1 MNNRQTNY
9 KLIAKNTLML
19 YVRMFLVMG
28 VSLFTTRI
36 ILQNLG
42 EKDYGIN
49 NVVGGIVA
57 MFGFLNSSMVASTQ
71 RFLSFELGRNDRD
84 SVRNVFCQ
92 AVVIHWIIAFIVF
105 LLAETL
111 GLWLLYTQLNI
122 PADRFSA
129 ALWVYQFAILSFLI
143 NIIQV
148 PYSASVIAH
157 EKMQVYAWLS
167 ILSVFASLTVAYL
180 LSVVTVDK
188 LKFLA
193 VFGCATTF
201 VFCLFYKFYTHHRFE
216 ECRFRMP
223 SGRGKMIEMFSFA
236 GWNMIGNLA
245 YVLRMQ
251 GSNILLNIFF
261 GPAVNAARGVAHHV
275 DGAVER
281 FVSNFMV
288 ASNPQIIKTYAAGEY
303 HETLKLLC
311 RCSKFSFYL
320 VLLLGIPLILQADY
334 ILSLWL
340 VKVPAY
346 TTVFVQLLLLNGVID
361 SVSKPIKTYVKATGK
376 VKWYMILQGGFYL
389 MALPVIYL
397 LLWWG
402 YSPVSS
408 IIVLVVFTFLGTF
421 LRLVLAQQ
429 VGESFSIRYF
439 VSQVLEIVLLVGL
452 VAYVGSVCIDTL
464 LPSGNIGLF
473 ILRTVLMLIST
484 ALTIWLIGLTSYERE
499 SIQAIVKKTFKR

>member
-1 MNNRQTNY
+1 
-9 KLIAKNTLML
+9 
-19 YVRMFLVMG
+19 
-28 VSLFTTRI
+28 
-36 ILQNLG
+36 
-42 EKDYGIN
+42 
-49 NVVGGIVA
+49 
-57 MFGFLNSSMVASTQ
+57 
-71 RFLSFELGRNDRD
+71 
-84 SVRNVFCQ
+84 
-92 AVVIHWIIAFIVF
+92 
-105 LLAETL
+105 
-111 GLWLLYTQLNI
+111 
-122 PADRFSA
+122 
-129 ALWVYQFAILSFLI
+129 
-143 NIIQV
+143 
-148 PYSASVIAH
+148 
-157 EKMQVYAWLS
+157 
-167 ILSVFASLTVAYL
+167 
-180 LSVVTVDK
+180 
-188 LKFLA
+188 
-193 VFGCATTF
+193 
-201 VFCLFYKFYTHHRFE
+201 
-216 ECRFRMP
+216 
-223 SGRGKMIEMFSFA
+223 
-236 GWNMIGNLA
+236 MIGNLA
-245 YVLRMQ
+245 FVLRTQ

-261 GPAVNAARGVAHHV
+261 GPAVNAARGIAHQV

-340 VKVPAY
+340 VEVPAY

-408 IIVLVVFTFLGTF
+408 VIVLVVFTFLGTF

-464 LPSGNIGLF
+464 LPSGNFGLF
-473 ILRTVLMLIST
+473 ILRTVLMLVST
-484 ALTIWLIGLTSYERE
+484 ALTIWLVGLSSYERE
-499 SIQAIVKKTFKR
+499 YIRAIVKKTFKR